1 MGQIF
6 SPPWVPIPSLGSL
19 GPVGPFSSPEPRLAF
34 GPPPPRCVFITGNGY
49 GAHTSL
55 QVDQLRNL
63 MILRIHIPNF
73 LPVASGS
80 VRGQS
85 GSRGYLMRQFM
96 VLKVLLSLLETQLP
110 TRLAITLNACLLV

>member
-1 MGQIF
+1 
-6 SPPWVPIPSLGSL
+6 
-19 GPVGPFSSPEPRLAF
+19 
-34 GPPPPRCVFITGNGY
+34 
-49 GAHTSL
+49 
-55 QVDQLRNL
+55 

>member
-6 SPPWVPIPSLGSL
+6 SPPWVPPSIRRAPGS
-19 GPVGPFSSPEPRLAF
+19 PEVPFSFLELRLAF
-34 GPPPPRCVFITGNGY
+34 GPPPPGVFITGNGY

-73 LPVASGS
+73 LPVAGGVLG
-80 VRGQS
+80 VRA
-85 GSRGYLMRQFM
+85 R
-96 VLKVLLSLLETQLP
+96 VVV
-110 TRLAITLNACLLV
+110 I